1 MNRAV
6 KTEEDLKLLNKE
18 VQNIYTSLSIDE
30 KNIID
35 SEIEEEL
42 NEDNPFFFNDNEQLD
57 FSVVKV
63 EDGTKPT
70 SFLFLIIIEFIVI
83 VIIFVIMSFII

>member
-1 MNRAV
+1 M
-6 KTEEDLKLLNKE
+6 
-18 VQNIYTSLSIDE
+18 

-70 SFLFLIIIEFIVI
+70 SFCF
-83 VIIFVIMSFII
+83 